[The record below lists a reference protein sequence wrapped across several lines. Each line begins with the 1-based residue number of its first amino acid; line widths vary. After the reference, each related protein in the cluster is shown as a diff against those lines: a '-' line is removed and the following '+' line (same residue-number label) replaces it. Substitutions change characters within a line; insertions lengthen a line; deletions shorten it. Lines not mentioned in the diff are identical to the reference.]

1 MMDQVDQ
8 RYIGE
13 KEEEVHKEMSFVDH
27 LEELRW
33 HIIRAVGSIVVFATA
48 AFLAKGFVF
57 HDIILG
63 PSRPDFLSYRLL
75 CRLGQQIGS
84 SALCIDKLGF
94 TIQSREMSG
103 QLTMH
108 IMASLIIGLACAFPY
123 AFWEIWRFI
132 RPGLYS
138 QERKSSEGAVF
149 FVSILFAMGLCFG
162 YFLVAPISIN
172 FLAGYQVDPSITN
185 QFDLSSYVST
195 LTTLCL
201 ACAFMFEMPVVVFFL
216 TKAGLV
222 TPEFMK
228 LYRRHAIIVILVI
241 AAIITP
247 PDVISQMMVGLPLLL
262 LYEVSIG
269 VSSHIRKSDIKRLNK
284 ENTTNNGL

>member
-1 MMDQVDQ
+1 MDQLDQ
-8 RYIGE
+8 PFI
-13 KEEEVHKEMSFVDH
+13 EEQEPKEMSFVDH

-33 HIIRAVGSIVVFATA
+33 HIIRAVGSILVFAII
-48 AFLAKGFVF
+48 AFLAKDFVF
-57 HDIILG
+57 HDVILG
-63 PSRPDFLSYRLL
+63 PSRPDFLSYRLM
-75 CRLGQQIGS
+75 CELGQKVGS

-108 IMASLIIGLACAFPY
+108 MMSSFIIGLACAFPY

-132 RPGLYS
+132 SPGLYP
-138 QERKSSEGAVF
+138 QERQNSRGAVF

-185 QFDLSSYVST
+185 QFDLSSYIST

-201 ACAFMFEMPVVVFFL
+201 ACAFMFEMPVIVFFL

-222 TPEFMK
+222 TPEIMK
-228 LYRRHAIIVILVI
+228 IYRRHAIVVILIV

-247 PDVISQMMVGLPLLL
+247 PDVISQMMVGLPLLM

-269 VSSHIRKSDIKRLNK
+269 VSRYIKRSDLKRLNK
-284 ENTTNNGL
+284 ENTTE